1 MAKLVSVPLIQLQL
15 GKTRIRISSKKG
27 YVWCDSSETVVKIR
41 GMKDAELLED
51 FARHMEF
58 KNVSSGKFEKFRFL
72 SYSHRQNSTD
82 EEMSCD
88 GHYCVQIVRQFIRN
102 ETEYSAVEVRRVKCP
117 VWSRCR
123 SCEDNGA
130 QHSGA

>member
-15 GKTRIRISSKKG
+15 GKTRIRISPKKG
-27 YVWCDSSETVVKIR
+27 YVWCDSSEMVVKIR

-58 KNVSSGKFEKFRFL
+58 KSVRTGEFEKFKFL
-72 SYSHRQNSTD
+72 SYSHRPNSTD

-88 GHYCVQIVRQFIRN
+88 GHYRVQTVRQFIRD
-102 ETEYSAVEVRRVKCP
+102 ETKHSAVEIRRVKN
-117 VWSRCR
+117 R
-123 SCEDNGA
+123 
-130 QHSGA
+130 